1 MMKKR
6 KHPVRFVWVTLL
18 SGCLLLLLIILS
30 RDKLWKEDYRQSMVQ
45 LSDQLDDFRK
55 KYSRFPDQQE
65 FLDFQLESRYLH
77 LEDFEYEY
85 MMILKDSSADTVVTY
100 TPLPDLWIL
109 TPDHLVLHL
118 NGEATWYS
126 SEELL
131 QAVTRRNQ
139 RYNRQ
144 ILTPKDDWAERS

>member
-6 KHPVRFVWVTLL
+6 KYPVRFVWVTLL
-18 SGCLLLLLIILS
+18 SGCLLLFLVFLS

-45 LSDQLDDFRK
+45 LSDQLNDFRT
-55 KYSRFPDQQE
+55 KYSRLPDQQE
-65 FLDFQLESRYLH
+65 FLGLQLQSRYLH

-85 MMILKDSSADTVVTY
+85 TMILDDSPVDTVVTY
-100 TPLPDLWIL
+100 MPLPDLWIL
-109 TPDHLVLHL
+109 TPEHLVLHL
-118 NGEATWYS
+118 NGEAAWYS
-126 SEELL
+126 PEELL

-144 ILTPKDDWAERS
+144 LLTPTDDRTERS